1 MCYCCCSRACVPA
14 IILLHSLRYL
24 SSPGTAY
31 ITGREAARARNIP
44 AENHPV
50 RNIAHQSGYNHR
62 NDATVTV
69 HQSQPH
75 FCKYIFCTFAFTQHG
90 AIWGPLP
97 YNLWLWVIT
106 IYVHLTL
113 KVQEYGILVHNLNSG
128 GYYKEYCNSV
138 SNMTMQLS
146 EKATEH
152 HPRGLYPRNFPLKA
166 FPKSPK

>member
-1 MCYCCCSRACVPA
+1 VCYCCCSRACVPA

-90 AIWGPLP
+90 AIWGSSSLQPMVMG
-97 YNLWLWVIT
+97 YHNLCTLNSQGTRIWNTSSQFELW
-106 IYVHLTL
+106 
-113 KVQEYGILVHNLNSG
+113 GIL
-128 GYYKEYCNSV
+128 
-138 SNMTMQLS
+138 
-146 EKATEH
+146 
-152 HPRGLYPRNFPLKA
+152 
-166 FPKSPK
+166 